1 MALIISQN
9 TLDQLTDVEMPKHT
23 AARQPDETLALGSG
37 ATIPVYRCETLVVG
51 SGAAG
56 LRAAVEL
63 KRRQVDVLVATQTL
77 FWGTSA
83 CSGSDKQTLHTA
95 ATSNRGDNFIQ
106 LANALSAGGAMDAD
120 TAYVEAVG
128 SIEAFAGLKYIG
140 LPLPEDRYGATLR
153 YQTDHDE
160 AGRATSCGPRTS
172 RLMVKVLA
180 EEANRLAVPFV
191 DHSTV
196 IRLLIDDRYDERRIA
211 GALAINT
218 GARGEHNPAGLAL
231 YLCPSLVLAAGG
243 PGELFR
249 DSVYPNR
256 CFGSLGL
263 GLEAGIQAVN
273 LTENQFGI
281 GTRRDEF
288 PWNLSG
294 TYVQCMPYIFSLDE
308 QGEEHNFLADYY
320 RSTQELA
327 SNIFRK
333 GYQWP
338 IHATRMLNFGSSL
351 VDLAIFSESQLGRT
365 IYMDFNR
372 NPQPVPGDRPFS
384 LNELDDDVAQYLTN
398 NEALLT
404 MPFDR
409 LRRMNPLAIELY
421 KHHGH
426 DISTTPLP
434 FNVNHQHMNGGLA
447 VDRWGQTSLAGC
459 FAVGEAAGTHGV
471 TRPGGAALN
480 AGQVFGMRCA
490 RQIASQETIAPVPL
504 AGLLRQITDCAQ
516 EITAGM
522 HNENGL
528 AISDIKREIQQRM
541 SDKAGF
547 ICHADDVKEAL
558 LAARRLNEQIRERGV
573 AIPFVNKVAVSF
585 QWRHMALAS
594 EAVLSAL
601 DFYISQGGGSR
612 GARAIC
618 SPRGEETPTTRA
630 GALEQYRFLTEKP
643 EHKQQ
648 QLFVRYRPSGF
659 SVTPKPLR
667 SLGDLDAIFFEKNW
681 PDFLTGE
688 IYR

>member
-1 MALIISQN
+1 MATIISQE
-9 TLDQLTDVEMPKHT
+9 TLDRLTDVAMPKHT
-23 AARQPDETLALGSG
+23 ATRQPDEQLTLGESE
-37 ATIPVYRCETLVVG
+37 IPVYRCEALVVG

-63 KRRQVDVLVATQTL
+63 KRREVDVLVATQTL

-95 ATSNRGDNFIQ
+95 ATSHRGDNFVQ
-106 LANALSAGGAMDAD
+106 LASALSAGGAMDAD

-191 DHSTV
+191 DHSTL
-196 IRLLIDDRYDERRIA
+196 IRLLVDERDGGRRIA
-211 GALAINT
+211 GALAINA
-218 GARGEHNPAGLAL
+218 GARCTDNPAGLVV
-231 YLCPSLVLAAGG
+231 YLCSSLVLAAGG

-256 CFGSLGL
+256 CFGVLGL
-263 GLEAGIQAVN
+263 ALEAGIQAVN

-294 TYVQCMPYIFSLDE
+294 TYVQCMPYIYSVDR
-308 QGEEHNFLADYY
+308 QGTEHNFLADYY
-320 RSTQELA
+320 RNTQELVA
-327 SNIFRK
+327 NIFRK

-351 VDLAIFSESQLGRT
+351 VDLAIYTEAQRGHTL
-365 IYMDFNR
+365 YMDFNR
-372 NPQPVPGDRPFS
+372 NPLAVDGDHPFS
-384 LNELDDDVAQYLTN
+384 LQRLDEDVAQYLAN
-398 NEALLT
+398 NEALL
-404 MPFDR
+404 PLPIDR

-421 KHHGH
+421 RHHGH

-447 VDRWGQTSLAGC
+447 VDSWGETSLSGC

-480 AGQVFGMRCA
+480 AGQVFGLRCA
-490 RQIASQETIAPVPL
+490 KQIASRAVAAVVTVADV
-504 AGLLRQITDCAQ
+504 RTQIDGCSA
-516 EITAGM
+516 EIQAGM
-522 HNENGL
+522 SNAHGL
-528 AISDIKREIQQRM
+528 EIGQLKREIQQRM

-547 ICHADDVKEAL
+547 ICQAEEVEGAL
-558 LAARRLNEQIRERGV
+558 LAARQLNARIREHGI
-573 AIPFVNKVAVSF
+573 AIPFANKVAVSF

-601 DFYISQGGGSR
+601 DFYVSQGGGSR

-618 SPRGEETPTTRA
+618 SLRGEEVPMTRN

-643 EHKQQ
+643 EHRQQ
-648 QLFVRYRPSGF
+648 QLVVSYRQREFTVIPQSLR
-659 SVTPKPLR
+659 PLD
-667 SLGDLDAIFFEKNW
+667 DLTTIFFEKNW